1 MYDVAIRILKEVLNN
16 KKDELSNHVFYYER
30 IKNIKTC
37 KPEMDEKIIQSLK
50 YEIEEIGKSISHLEK
65 AEETKGFKIVCNSCN
80 KLINI
85 KKQDNNQWDINN
97 KESVSIYIF
106 DGYMEIQCSC
116 GNKIEITNIL

>member
-1 MYDVAIRILKEVLNN
+1 M
-16 KKDELSNHVFYYER
+16 
-30 IKNIKTC
+30 T
-37 KPEMDEKIIQSLK
+37 
-50 YEIEEIGKSISHLEK
+50 HLEK
-65 AEETKGFKIVCNSCN
+65 AGETKGFKIVCNSCN

-85 KKQDNNQWDINN
+85 KKQDNDQWDINN